1 METQQSW
8 RVRLSFKNV
17 TIMLTVLNLIT
28 ALFLLQ
34 GFLSSASSRNNRIS
48 SSNQFNSVQLSY
60 VKESEEIRI
69 AMQPWKLI
77 KRVKEIE
84 QEAYVEQETVQ
95 QKDAKQTAAVD
106 LSKRLKDFRA
116 INDAASLKAL
126 EEWRKRKMERARLRE
141 LEKNGTGI
149 SQA

>member
-1 METQQSW
+1 MDIQQSW
-8 RVRLSFKNV
+8 RVRLSFKNA
-17 TIMLTVLNLIT
+17 TIVLTIFNVIT

-34 GFLSSASSRNNRIS
+34 GFLSSASYSNNRLL
-48 SSNQFNSVQLSY
+48 SNQFNSVQLRY
-60 VKESEEIRI
+60 IKESEEIRL
-69 AMQPWKLI
+69 ARQPWALI

-84 QEAYVEQETVQ
+84 QEAYAEPEVVQ
-95 QKDAKQTAAVD
+95 QKDTKQTAAVD
-106 LSKRLKDFRA
+106 LSKRLKDLRS

-141 LEKNGTGI
+141 REKNGTGT